1 MPEDDKQILVDLLIE
16 ASKLEHCLLD
26 AYLYTAAAM
35 KSTPQ
40 EFAQL
45 DDGRDNRRRAIQFE
59 RARLWKQVIFEI
71 THEEMLHLHYVQTLL
86 RSLGVRPSFALP
98 DRDPTTG
105 TWVMPDWRA
114 KLGTDPVDGGQG
126 VHIPVEGPTLD
137 NLRRFVL
144 YEATDALQDLDPFG
158 AEARTLFRS
167 LADLE
172 LSLRLETM
180 LLNVPDDKADAA
192 RVALSD
198 LYAELLP
205 ADAADAPPLGAD
217 QLELAGTEAITFQS
231 IADLYNEQ
239 IVPRFQQAFDE
250 GWVREADRD
259 VVNELQGPDA
269 AEGFLP
275 VKDVYRDKNFE
286 KQSESNTQ
294 RPLIGIESVDDIIK
308 EIVEEGEGA
317 TDFVPSARALLAK
330 VEEIGT
336 KAYIEAVLADE
347 DPDTETPPWFAQG
360 QLVRTS
366 HLYRFAILLAGIED
380 ETELCRRAGTT
391 FEPARR
397 PLTLAPSSPLEPLA
411 GEVSQQFN
419 ACYLVLVSWLS
430 RMYEIQDWLADKPRR
445 LSIEMLASWPLMSM
459 GIRPLLELASFL
471 PVDRRSLFR
480 LEDAWMPSEGPSR
493 ELLALWQSP
502 DRSQDLVDQMDAL
515 AVSTLA
521 RIAEWADGWRP
532 VVADGDEASANAS
545 AMMTARLEELGHLQ
559 EFAKE
564 FPFRTAGG
572 YSDRVPDLTYVQLHP
587 NGPDY
592 TEDPTMWS
600 GPSTPGTAPP
610 LFKESLVLRV
620 RFAGWGLVQLAT
632 DPDPTFDESGVT
644 GTHMLHAADG
654 DRRFNR
660 ALVWQVEDP
669 ATTIDRGP
677 RGVVPPLGVD
687 VVDAALCVV
696 PAEGTAAYAPL
707 QVLNSTGAVQASG
720 LQQVVQLQGIDD
732 VLVLPGPTLTAGGTP
747 IRLTLR
753 SKDGAVPALNGLNHV
768 VSQDGE
774 AIDPFILSMSVD
786 GTNGSTPLP
795 LFQREVFNTGKTFL
809 DMSPLQRL
817 DSARRPSFDGANNVP
832 DWARNVVPE
841 DFRSSLGGPDFAS
854 SWLLSRAEALGGALV
869 DGLGAHGGEDSATAW
884 TQGDVDEVIS
894 LAERLVRINLP
905 SGTTV
910 GWLGALLHYGHTVS
924 GPQVCAEPNPV
935 LSVFESQTGIP
946 LALRDGDRGTNGR
959 WLANYSLGVM
969 DTDSIRN
976 LVYGEVHIPVMA
988 PGGAGGVKLQRT
1000 WDARADM
1007 AQVLA
1012 DVTCHFDRP
1021 FWGAYEVN
1029 GMTRTTTLP
1038 DKTRITDTLD
1048 GSADAAG
1055 YGWTMTGIPDL
1066 VGFHAELVVTP
1077 GSGGSGSRLTFH
1089 VAFSAG
1095 SEAACVAGVGVFAWI
1110 AGAIPGAVSDTVSLV
1125 RAG

>member
-1 MPEDDKQILVDLLIE
+1 MLEDDKQTLVDLLIE

-114 KLGTDPVDGGQG
+114 RLGTDPVDGGRG
-126 VHIPVEGPTLD
+126 VHIPVEGPTVE

-158 AEARTLFRS
+158 AEARTLFRR

-180 LLNVPDDKADAA
+180 LFHVEPDKATAA
-192 RVALSD
+192 RVALSE
-198 LYAELLP
+198 LYEELLP
-205 ADAADAPPLGAD
+205 ADAADVELLGVD
-217 QLELAGTEAITFQS
+217 QLETPGVAAITFQS

-259 VVNELQGPDA
+259 LVNELQGPDA

-286 KQSESNTQ
+286 KQSEANTQ
-294 RPLIGIESVDDIIK
+294 RPLIGIKSVESIIK

-317 TDFVPSARALLAK
+317 TDFVQSARDLLAK
-330 VEEIGT
+330 VDEVG
-336 KAYIEAVLADE
+336 ARGYIEAVLADQ
-347 DPDTETPPWFAQG
+347 DPDKEAPDWLAPG

-366 HLYRFAILLAGIED
+366 HLYRFAILLAGVED

-397 PLTLAPSSPLEPLA
+397 PLSLAPSSPLEPLA

-480 LEDAWMPSEGPSR
+480 LEDAWMPSQGPSR
-493 ELLALWQSP
+493 QLLALWQAP
-502 DRSQDLVDQMDAL
+502 ERSQDLVDEMDAL
-515 AVSTLA
+515 ALSTLA
-521 RIAEWADGWRP
+521 GIAQWADGWRH
-532 VVADGDEASANAS
+532 VVADSDEASANAL

-572 YSDRVPDLTYVQLHP
+572 YSDQLPDLTYVQLHP
-587 NGPDY
+587 DGADY

-600 GPSTPGTAPP
+600 GPATPPNPAP
-610 LFKESLVLRV
+610 LFKQTLVLRV

-677 RGVVPPLGVD
+677 LGVVPPLGVN

-707 QVLNSTGAVQASG
+707 QVMNSTGAVQASG
-720 LQQVVQLQGIDD
+720 LQQVVQLQGVDD
-732 VLVLPGPTLTAGGTP
+732 VLVVPGRTLTEGGTP

-774 AIDPFILSMSVD
+774 AIDPFILSMSMD
-786 GTNGSTPLP
+786 GTNGSSSPP
-795 LFQREVFNTGKTFL
+795 VFQREVFNGGQTFL

-832 DWARNVVPE
+832 DWARSVVPQ
-841 DFRSSLGGPDFAS
+841 DFRSSLGGRDFAS
-854 SWLLSRAEALGGALV
+854 AWLSHRADALGSALV
-869 DGLGAHGGEDSATAW
+869 DGLGAHGGDDPATGW

-935 LSVFESQTGIP
+935 LSVFESLTGIP
-946 LALRDGDRGTNGR
+946 LGMRDGGRTTNGR
-959 WLANYSLGVM
+959 WLATYSLGVM

-976 LVYGEVHIPVMA
+976 LVYGEVHIPVTVHDSA
-988 PGGAGGVKLQRT
+988 SGVKLQRS

-1021 FWGAYEVN
+1021 FWGAYEVD
-1029 GMTRTTTLP
+1029 GTTRTTTLP

-1055 YGWTMTGIPDL
+1055 YGWTMAGIPDL
-1066 VGFHAELVVTP
+1066 AGFRAELVVEP
-1077 GSGGSGSRLTFH
+1077 APGGSGSRLTFH
-1089 VAFSAG
+1089 VAFSATT
-1095 SEAACVAGVGVFAWI
+1095 EAACVAGVGVFAWI

-1125 RAG
+1125 PAG